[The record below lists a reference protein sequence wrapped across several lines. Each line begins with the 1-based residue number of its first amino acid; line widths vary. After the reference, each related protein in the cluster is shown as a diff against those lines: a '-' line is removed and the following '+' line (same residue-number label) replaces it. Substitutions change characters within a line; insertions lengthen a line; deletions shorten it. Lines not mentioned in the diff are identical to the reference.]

1 MEVKPEGSEYTRAEL
16 KGERLPDLPH
26 TERLA
31 DYWRELGF
39 CMYGMG
45 GAMPFTW
52 GEVAAFASVGGYDIS
67 AVEARALVNM
77 SRAYVAAMQETDPLS
92 IAPMDRTSDG

>member
-1 MEVKPEGSEYTRAEL
+1 M
-16 KGERLPDLPH
+16 KGDRLPEIPH
-26 TERLA
+26 TERLV

-39 CMYGMG
+39 AMYGMS
-45 GAMPFTW
+45 GAIPFTW

-77 SRAYVAAMQETDPLS
+77 SRAYVTAMQDTNPLS
-92 IAPMDRTSDG
+92 IAPMDRDSDG